1 MHALNNALGF
11 HFFDADDLQK
21 AANIYMLEDGY
32 DMNDSVDAHV
42 RADGWYSSE
51 VLAMAL
57 RSTAMQKK
65 NRVCWQLQLA
75 PLRDRQRLQESV
87 GALQNRWNSHW
98 VALRCLGDAIYELD
112 SLLPAP
118 KEICEAELRDM
129 LQTHPTYCIVE
140 I

>member
-65 NRVCWQLQLA
+65 IV
-75 PLRDRQRLQESV
+75 SV
-87 GALQNRWNSHW
+87 GNFNWPHFVIASVCKNRSGRFRT
-98 VALRCLGDAIYELD
+98 AGTA
-112 SLLPAP
+112 
-118 KEICEAELRDM
+118 
-129 LQTHPTYCIVE
+129 TG
-140 I
+140 